1 MRFHRF
7 LPAVILVIAGLL
19 APAAATADF
28 PRAALSALQPTGG
41 QQGSQVTVTL
51 LGADLDDLEK
61 LIFSHPAISA
71 APEMTAPTEFD
82 PQPRAIPRR
91 MVVTIA
97 PDVPAGLYD
106 VVAEIGRAHV

>member
-7 LPAVILVIAGLL
+7 LPAVILAIAGLL

-61 LIFSHPAISA
+61 LIFSHPGISA
-71 APEMTAPTEFD
+71 MPEMTAP
-82 PQPRAIPRR
+82 PPKILASMRALLAPRFIISL
-91 MVVTIA
+91 MSSSIA
-97 PDVPAGLYD
+97 NEP
-106 VVAEIGRAHV
+106 